1 MSNEA
6 LTTGNSTMSQLNRRK
21 FLVASAG
28 TAALGLASASRLSAA
43 APAVRFQ
50 AGEGTV
56 DTTPPLGIELAGFH
70 RSPDNLRKIT
80 GIRQPTAV
88 RALAVRAGETTFV
101 LLSLDIIAVSL
112 EMTGRIKAEIQRR
125 YSISPD
131 HVRVCATHSHSTPS
145 FVYLR
150 QWGAV
155 PEDYQKTV
163 EAKAVEAV
171 KLALDDLAD
180 AALYVGKSPSVGANF
195 NRTVPTWKTDRDFT
209 AESTDDE
216 RWLDTLVHVL
226 RFERTGDKPDL
237 LWYHFSAHTVCYTDT
252 LAGPDWP
259 GLVDELVRKDYKVT
273 PSFLQGHCGDV
284 NPGDGSPWIGD
295 PHKTSANVYKAFR
308 AAMESAVRVTP
319 DAVRL
324 QAKSVPLPLD
334 LELFR
339 SWQEEY
345 RKAPEK
351 CVSGPWV
358 DAGFAKDW
366 YEGSQKW
373 DSKQTT
379 FACPISVIQL
389 GELGLVFH
397 PAELFSYYGLAVR
410 HHSPLPHTVCVGYA
424 ESCIGYLTDPKAYQ
438 SGEYAAVVVPKILD
452 IPPFK
457 PDSARIVREQLSD
470 LIKQT
475 AT

>member
-1 MSNEA
+1 MP
-6 LTTGNSTMSQLNRRK
+6 QLNRRK
-21 FLVASAG
+21 FVAASAAV
-28 TAALGLASASRLSAA
+28 TALGLGPAPRLKAA

-50 AGEGTV
+50 AGEGAV

-70 RSPDNLRKIT
+70 RPPDDLRKIT

-101 LLSLDIIAVSL
+101 ILSLDIIGFSL
-112 EMTGRIKAEIQRR
+112 EMTSRIKAEIQRR
-125 YSISPD
+125 YEIPPD
-131 HVRVCATHSHSTPS
+131 HVRLCATHTHSMPT

-171 KLALDDLAD
+171 KLALDDLSD
-180 AALYVGKSPSVGANF
+180 AALFVGKSPSVGANF
-195 NRTVPTWKTDRDFT
+195 NRTVPNWKTDRDFT

-216 RWLDTLVHVL
+216 RWLDTFVHVL
-226 RFERTGDKPDL
+226 RFERTGGKPDL
-237 LWYHFSAHTVCYTDT
+237 LWYHFSAHPVCYTDT

-259 GLVDELVRKDYKVT
+259 GLVDDMVRKDYKVT
-273 PSFLQGHCGDV
+273 PSFLQGHFGDV

-319 DAVRL
+319 NAVRL
-324 QAKSVPLPLD
+324 QSTNAPMPLD
-334 LELFR
+334 LDLLR
-339 SWQEEY
+339 SWQEQY
-345 RKAPEK
+345 RTAPEK
-351 CVSGPWV
+351 CTDGPWV

-373 DSKQTT
+373 DPKQTT

-397 PAELFSYYGLAVR
+397 PTELFSYYGLAVR

-424 ESCIGYLTDPKAYQ
+424 DSSIGYLTDPQAYKN
-438 SGEYAAVVVPKILD
+438 GEYAAVVVPKILD
-452 IPPFK
+452 LPPFK
-457 PDSARIVREQLSD
+457 TDAARVLREQLSD
-470 LIKQT
+470 LLKRT